1 MRSPSFTTDRPNAL
15 HALRPQPLGST
26 QAGTADDYPVVRL
39 EPRALSDADILSVL
53 CDLFA
58 GRAARAFGEPIAW
71 WTETLQ
77 CDLPPT
83 AAAGVALTA
92 ISKWQF
98 DRDAGAA
105 GVKQLQDEL
114 VLRARQILGKGGQP

>member
-1 MRSPSFTTDRPNAL
+1 MATPELT
-15 HALRPQPLGST
+15 
-26 QAGTADDYPVVRL
+26 
-39 EPRALSDADILSVL
+39 DADILSVL

-58 GRAARAFGEPIAW
+58 GRAARAFGEPITW
-71 WTETLQ
+71 WAETLQ
-77 CDLPPT
+77 CDLDPT
-83 AAAGVALTA
+83 AAVGVALTA

-98 DRDAGAA
+98 DREAGAA

>member
-1 MRSPSFTTDRPNAL
+1 MRSPSLNTARPIAL
-15 HALRPQPLGST
+15 HALPTLASTHGSN
-26 QAGTADDYPVVRL
+26 ADDYPVVKL
-39 EPRALSDADILSVL
+39 APRELTDADILSVL

-58 GRAARAFGEPIAW
+58 GRAARAFGEPIDW

-77 CDLPPT
+77 CDLSPT

-105 GVKQLQDEL
+105 GVKRLQDEL

>member
-1 MRSPSFTTDRPNAL
+1 MRSPSLTTTTPNAL
-15 HALRPQPLGST
+15 QALRPQPFAST
-26 QAGTADDYPVVRL
+26 HADGADNYPIVKL
-39 EPRALSDADILSVL
+39 PPREFTDADILSVI

-58 GRAARAFGEPIAW
+58 GRTARAFGEPIDW

-83 AAAGVALTA
+83 AAAAVALTA

>member
-1 MRSPSFTTDRPNAL
+1 MLSLNPANTPTN
-15 HALRPQPLGST
+15 PQL
-26 QAGTADDYPVVRL
+26 QAGTEEAVIRVGQP
-39 EPRALSDADILSVL
+39 EFTDADILSVL

-58 GRAARAFGEPIAW
+58 GRAALAFGEPIDW

-77 CDLPPT
+77 CDLQPT

-105 GVKQLQDEL
+105 GVKQLEHEL
-114 VLRARQILGKGGQP
+114 VLRARQILAKGGQP

>member
-1 MRSPSFTTDRPNAL
+1 MRRIWAP
-15 HALRPQPLGST
+15 PLSSARGDIVGAEST
-26 QAGTADDYPVVRL
+26 VIPLAPAELT
-39 EPRALSDADILSVL
+39 DADILSVL

-114 VLRARQILGKGGQP
+114 VLRARQIVGRGGQP